1 MTESKLRVL
10 LVSSNFDPE
19 ETGIAVYSTDLVT
32 NILKT
37 KYEVSV
43 LTGLPHYPWWK
54 IPEKFAHI
62 KPGYVHTG
70 GYEVFRVSHSIPQSA
85 NAIGRVQLEYSFWR
99 NGLKQSRKFKH
110 NDFDVV
116 VAIMPTLACGLIA
129 RHYSRKYKVP
139 GIVIFQDVTSLAT
152 LQSGMPGARFMY
164 SLARILEI
172 FACGWADKIITVSE
186 EMARVVGQMI
196 HKTVPIEVIH
206 NYSVITPTILTHE
219 LARSQYP
226 SFSDKYLILHTG
238 NIGYKQDL
246 LNVAAAAKILESYS
260 DVQFLI
266 LGDGNQ
272 KSILAETII
281 GCKNISIIPFVSK
294 EEYPVFL
301 AASDALLVNERSSL
315 KEMSLPSKLTS
326 YLVSG
331 RPVIAAVSSK
341 SATNK
346 SLGDNALIV
355 EPSNPQSLADA
366 ILALKSDSALQ
377 AILSQRAKKL
387 AEEKLSKATGKRKY
401 LDSIYQVLSTK

>member
-1 MTESKLRVL
+1 
-10 LVSSNFDPE
+10 
-19 ETGIAVYSTDLVT
+19 
-32 NILKT
+32 
-37 KYEVSV
+37 
-43 LTGLPHYPWWK
+43 
-54 IPEKFAHI
+54 
-62 KPGYVHTG
+62 
-70 GYEVFRVSHSIPQSA
+70 
-85 NAIGRVQLEYSFWR
+85 
-99 NGLKQSRKFKH
+99 
-110 NDFDVV
+110 
-116 VAIMPTLACGLIA
+116 
-129 RHYSRKYKVP
+129 
-139 GIVIFQDVTSLAT
+139 
-152 LQSGMPGARFMY
+152 
-164 SLARILEI
+164 
-172 FACGWADKIITVSE
+172 
-186 EMARVVGQMI
+186 MARVVGQMI

-346 SLGDNALIV
+346 FLGDNALIV

>member
-1 MTESKLRVL
+1 M
-10 LVSSNFDPE
+10 
-19 ETGIAVYSTDLVT
+19 
-32 NILKT
+32 
-37 KYEVSV
+37 
-43 LTGLPHYPWWK
+43 
-54 IPEKFAHI
+54 
-62 KPGYVHTG
+62 
-70 GYEVFRVSHSIPQSA
+70 
-85 NAIGRVQLEYSFWR
+85 
-99 NGLKQSRKFKH
+99 
-110 NDFDVV
+110 
-116 VAIMPTLACGLIA
+116 
-129 RHYSRKYKVP
+129 
-139 GIVIFQDVTSLAT
+139 
-152 LQSGMPGARFMY
+152 
-164 SLARILEI
+164 
-172 FACGWADKIITVSE
+172 
-186 EMARVVGQMI
+186 
-196 HKTVPIEVIH
+196 
-206 NYSVITPTILTHE
+206 
-219 LARSQYP
+219 
-226 SFSDKYLILHTG
+226 
-238 NIGYKQDL
+238 
-246 LNVAAAAKILESYS
+246 
-260 DVQFLI
+260 I

-281 GCKNISIIPFVSK
+281 GCKNISISPFVSK

-346 SLGDNALIV
+346 FLGDNALIV